1 MSSELRVDKIVPVDG
16 VPTGGGGGV
25 IQVVFG
31 STTAQAVRSHPNIG
45 GYDTHVFDTNLSA
58 TITPKFTKSKIF
70 VQAFQNYSFVNASST
85 QMQGN
90 LFICD
95 GNNNIIDGR
104 DIDFDMLRVKNMTAF
119 AGYCPLQLLHSPN
132 TTSAFTYK
140 IRANF
145 YYCEGGSSGQMILQN
160 GNRENTVSTISL
172 MEISA

>member
-1 MSSELRVDKIVPVDG
+1 MTSELRVDKIIPTGG

-31 STTAQAVRSHPNIG
+31 STVTEASRTHSNIG
-45 GYDTHVFDTNLSA
+45 GTENFIFDTNLSA
-58 TITPKFTKSKIF
+58 TITPKFSTSKIL
-70 VQAFQNYSFVNASST
+70 VQAFQNYGFTNDSST

-95 GNNNIIDGR
+95 GDNNIIDGR
-104 DIDFDMLRVKNMTAF
+104 DLDYDMLRVKDMAGF
-119 AGYCPLQLLHSPN
+119 ASICPLQLLHSPN
-132 TTSAFTYK
+132 TTNAFTYK

-145 YYCEGGSSGQMILQN
+145 YYCQGGSNAVMILQN